1 MSKVI
6 RCPESKV
13 VDPNDRIP
21 GRRDPWSQNLVESCC
36 DGAHYGII

>member
-13 VDPNDRIP
+13 VDPNDRILAS
-21 GRRDPWSQNLVESCC
+21 RKL
-36 DGAHYGII
+36 